1 MKNLFFATAFALSAM
16 SGIAGNVYAA
26 CGSVSIAEM
35 NWASAQLMANVD
47 KIILKDGYGC
57 DVSIVPGDTMPTF
70 TSMNEKGAPDVAGE
84 FGINAVANGFAGG
97 VFGW

>member
-16 SGIAGNVYAA
+16 SGIAKMYNYAA

-35 NWASAQLMANVD
+35 NWASAQLMANS
-47 KIILKDGYGC
+47 KLIILKDGYGC

-70 TSMNEKGAPDVAGE
+70 TSMNEKKGRLM
-84 FGINAVANGFAGG
+84 
-97 VFGW
+97 